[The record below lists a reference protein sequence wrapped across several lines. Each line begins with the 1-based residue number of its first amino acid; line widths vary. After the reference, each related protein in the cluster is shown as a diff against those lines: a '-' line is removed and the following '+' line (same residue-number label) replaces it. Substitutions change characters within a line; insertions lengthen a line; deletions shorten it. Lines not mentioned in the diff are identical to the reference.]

1 MSVWILAGTYFTAR
15 RVLHQEE
22 AMDIAKDAALIMLPF
37 VIAVG
42 QILFKLTSRDVAA
55 VDMNSLLKLSVNGY
69 FILALVLYGIATVS
83 WVYVLRHFP
92 LSKAYMFMGL
102 TFVFVPLLSYWF
114 LKEPLNLRYLA
125 GAAFIILGIWLARTA

>member
-1 MSVWILAGTYFTAR
+1 
-15 RVLHQEE
+15 
-22 AMDIAKDAALIMLPF
+22 MDFAKDAALIMLPV

-42 QILFKLTSRDVAA
+42 QILFKITSRDVAA
-55 VDMNSLLKLSVNGY
+55 LDVASLLKLSVNGY
-69 FILALVLYGIATVS
+69 FIVALLLYAVATVA

-114 LKEPLNLRYLA
+114 LKEPISLRYLA
-125 GAAFIILGIWLARTA
+125 GAAFIVLGIWLARTA